1 MDFKQLMNLASQ
13 NKSRAEKQKD
23 TKEVIP
29 RHSNGGSKEGVS
41 QAAVQAFLAK
51 REMEKK
57 KKAAEEKAARQARI
71 EERLAQSL
79 GVKRTE
85 SSKVTKGGVSSQE
98 GQKKPSKTDV
108 INGKQSTRILNEKQK
123 NSDQRASKKLQV
135 SSSKNTDRDRTR
147 PSREADGK
155 NGVTKS
161 KSSSA
166 KKGAP
171 LSFKDLLA
179 AAERNKN
186 GSALLKSSVQNVSS
200 VKKKESDKES
210 NHVKKE
216 SLEDKFTNP
225 AQDKRTKHPKT
236 VPTRDSKTSSK
247 LATNDSRVKV
257 KPSSSTQSLRMKEK
271 QDSKQSLGLLSRSK
285 EHLVSKKNSTIAPI
299 PSNSKHVSPSV
310 ERQLVKERQLYH
322 QKERMLLKRKRNPYM
337 DEMDDFIDDE
347 DVDDPAD
354 VSKYIKEIFGYDRS
368 RFNDEDD
375 DLSYMESSYSQIEK
389 EENKSAKIARLE
401 DEIEQLKE
409 LAELKEMRDK
419 LKKKSKK

>member
-1 MDFKQLMNLASQ
+1 M
-13 NKSRAEKQKD
+13 
-23 TKEVIP
+23 
-29 RHSNGGSKEGVS
+29 
-41 QAAVQAFLAK
+41 
-51 REMEKK
+51 
-57 KKAAEEKAARQARI
+57 
-71 EERLAQSL
+71 
-79 GVKRTE
+79 
-85 SSKVTKGGVSSQE
+85 
-98 GQKKPSKTDV
+98 

-147 PSREADGK
+147 PSQEADGK

-200 VKKKESDKES
+200 AKKKESDKES

-247 LATNDSRVKV
+247 LATNDSRVKA

-299 PSNSKHVSPSV
+299 PSNSKHISPSV

-368 RFNDEDD
+368 RFVSLLQT
-375 DLSYMESSYSQIEK
+375 DLHLTISIYILHSLTVIFPLVLTRRISLTIKSYL
-389 EENKSAKIARLE
+389 N
-401 DEIEQLKE
+401 
-409 LAELKEMRDK
+409 
-419 LKKKSKK
+419 

>member
-1 MDFKQLMNLASQ
+1 M
-13 NKSRAEKQKD
+13 
-23 TKEVIP
+23 
-29 RHSNGGSKEGVS
+29 
-41 QAAVQAFLAK
+41 
-51 REMEKK
+51 
-57 KKAAEEKAARQARI
+57 
-71 EERLAQSL
+71 
-79 GVKRTE
+79 
-85 SSKVTKGGVSSQE
+85 
-98 GQKKPSKTDV
+98 

-123 NSDQRASKKLQV
+123 NSDQRASKKLQA

-147 PSREADGK
+147 LSQEADGK
-155 NGVTKS
+155 NGVTRS

-200 VKKKESDKES
+200 AKKKESDKES

-247 LATNDSRVKV
+247 LATNDSRVKA

-299 PSNSKHVSPSV
+299 PSNSKHISPSV
-310 ERQLVKERQLYH
+310 ERQLVKERQLYR

-368 RFNDEDD
+368 RFVSLLQTDFTPYHQYIYSPLSCSYISFSTDQENFFNYQELLKLVDD
-375 DLSYMESSYSQIEK
+375 HFLYSCDLHVSF
-389 EENKSAKIARLE
+389 
-401 DEIEQLKE
+401 
-409 LAELKEMRDK
+409 RDDRVRRNWM
-419 LKKKSKK
+419 LGLNFF